1 MKPLITFILLFAGI
15 TCLAQKQDV
24 YFLKND
30 GSYVTHRD
38 SADYIRIM
46 KEPVSGLAYF
56 GVTEYY
62 LDGKVKTE
70 GESSFPGY
78 PRFENTRVS
87 YYPNGKRSAVNT
99 YKSGGLT
106 GIQYEF
112 FPNGKPYIV
121 KTQTPGTPNQPI
133 PNITITSNYDS
144 LGKALV
150 ENGTGHFIKYDKD
163 FKYVAEEGDLKNGL
177 KEGEWKFKED
187 SVTAVELYKDGK
199 FISGTS
205 NLNGDIK
212 NYTVDA
218 TLPTFKGGPENFLSY
233 LAASV
238 RYPPSD
244 REKNIQGR
252 VVVTFFVEKN
262 GSLSDIKVIRS
273 ASPDIDAEAI
283 RVVKNSP
290 KWIPGTQFGRAVR
303 TTFLIPINFSLGPSL
318 YFRSPG

>member
-1 MKPLITFILLFAGI
+1 MKQLVTFIFLISGI
-15 TCLAQKQDV
+15 SCFAQKQDV
-24 YFLKND
+24 FFLKND
-30 GSYVTHRD
+30 GSYVNHRD

-46 KEPVSGLAYF
+46 KEPAAGSVYF
-56 GVTEYY
+56 GVSEYY
-62 LDGKVKTE
+62 LDGKVKLV
-70 GESSFPGY
+70 GESLLPNY
-78 PRFENTRVS
+78 VRFEGTCVS

-112 FPNGKPYIV
+112 FPNGKLYIV
-121 KTQTPGTPNQPI
+121 ETHTLPTPNLPI
-133 PNITITSNYDS
+133 PQITITSNYDS

-150 ENGTGHFIKYDKD
+150 ENGTGHFIRYDKD

-218 TLPTFKGGPENFLSY
+218 TLPTFKGGPENFLRY
-233 LAASV
+233 LGESV

-244 REKNIQGR
+244 REKNVQGR
-252 VVVTFFVEKN
+252 VVVSFIVEKD
-262 GSLSDIKVIRS
+262 GSLSNIKAIQSV
-273 ASPDIDAEAI
+273 SPDIDAEAV
-283 RVVKNSP
+283 RVIKNSP
-290 KWIPGTQFGRAVR
+290 KWIPGTKFGRPVR
-303 TTFLIPINFSLGPSL
+303 ASYIVPIKFSLG
-318 YFRSPG
+318 